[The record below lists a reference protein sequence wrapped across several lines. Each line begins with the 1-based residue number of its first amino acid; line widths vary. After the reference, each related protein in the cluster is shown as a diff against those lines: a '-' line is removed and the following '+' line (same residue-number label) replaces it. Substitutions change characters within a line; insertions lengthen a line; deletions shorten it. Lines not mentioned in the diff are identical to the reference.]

1 MGRKLATIQT
11 ISKIEP
17 IEGAD
22 QIEKATILGWQLV
35 VKKGDFKVGDNC
47 CYFEIDSFLPIKPE
61 FEFLRKAC
69 LKKLEDGTE
78 GFRIRTIR
86 LRKQISQGLAMPL
99 SILLEVP
106 GIHYYGSIEVGTDIT
121 EAMGVMLWQ
130 PPIPADLKGLIK
142 GPFPSFMPKTDET
155 RVQVLQA
162 VLTRY
167 KGKECYVTEKVDGA
181 SCTVY
186 LYNGEFGVCS
196 RNLDLKESE
205 GNAFWK
211 AVREAK
217 VEEKMRKSFI
227 GNWAIQGELLGAGLQ
242 ENRLHIEGKKILW
255 FNVFDIDR
263 FKYLNFR
270 EFQFCMNKQL
280 ELETVPIITEEYDLD
295 DNIENLV
302 KMSIG
307 RSLIYPKAWREGI
320 VIRPIEEM
328 IDLQMSSE
336 FNNGRVSFKVVNPEY
351 LIEEA

>member
-1 MGRKLATIQT
+1 
-11 ISKIEP
+11 
-17 IEGAD
+17 
-22 QIEKATILGWQLV
+22 
-35 VKKGDFKVGDNC
+35 
-47 CYFEIDSFLPIKPE
+47 
-61 FEFLRKAC
+61 
-69 LKKLEDGTE
+69 
-78 GFRIRTIR
+78 
-86 LRKQISQGLAMPL
+86 
-99 SILLEVP
+99 
-106 GIHYYGSIEVGTDIT
+106 
-121 EAMGVMLWQ
+121 
-130 PPIPADLKGLIK
+130 
-142 GPFPSFMPKTDET
+142 
-155 RVQVLQA
+155 
-162 VLTRY
+162 
-167 KGKECYVTEKVDGA
+167 
-181 SCTVY
+181 VY

-211 AVREAK
+211 AVRAAK

-255 FNVFDIDR
+255 LNVFDIDI

-270 EFQFCMNKQL
+270 EFLFCMNKQL
-280 ELETVPIITEEYDLD
+280 ELETVPIITEEYGLD

-336 FNNGRVSFKVVNPEY
+336 FNNGRVSFKVVNSEY